1 MLESKYGEVI
11 GVSSFFTKNGDRVA
25 PFCFFAA
32 GAFPA
37 EDPAEDPLRS
47 NPLTGVTG
55 AAGAV
60 VDRVRIVVA
69 LSDCTAVFPI

>member
-11 GVSSFFTKNGDRVA
+11 GVSSFFVTKNGDRVCP

-69 LSDCTAVFPI
+69 LSD